1 MTDKEPSSPSPL
13 VVKSIEVPVG
23 VEAPFMTLFLAD
35 THLTLCDAR
44 DNGWNSDLPKRFQS

>member
-1 MTDKEPSSPSPL
+1 MTDKESPAPSPL
-13 VVKSIEVPVG
+13 AVKSIEVAVG
-23 VEAPFMTLFLAD
+23 AEAPFAALFLAD